1 MLLDDGHLPVVLQ
14 HLDQRLSPNG
24 RGEVLAR
31 QFDSHVGRQLVDAVE
46 LALTEKFAIE
56 LR

>member
-1 MLLDDGHLPVVLQ
+1 MVLQ

-56 LR
+56 L